1 MTQEVRHRRHCEHER
16 TSGIDI
22 PLLGNLDSG
31 SMSHLAPRPGQA
43 VDPSS

>member
-31 SMSHLAPRPGQA
+31 SLVLAWLGAPLAPR
-43 VDPSS
+43 D

>member
-22 PLLGNLDSG
+22 PLLGNPDSG
-31 SMSHLAPRPGQA
+31 SLVLAWLGSPLA
-43 VDPSS
+43 VRE